1 MSKRAALVPLL
12 LLAGLIVAVVGATAA
27 LRLIG
32 DGAFGPG
39 GQTLTQANVQASL
52 AQPTHQSTASA
63 GPSQPSGTHGSPSAV
78 VSDNFTA
85 SGNVVIAAC
94 SSGRA
99 TLTSWIPAQG
109 YGIDGLSGGPGAKAW
124 VKFKSG
130 SAELTVNVTC
140 KGGRPSFTTSADD
153 HHGGRGSGGSGH

>member
-1 MSKRAALVPLL
+1 MSKRASLVPLL
-12 LLAGLIVAVVGATAA
+12 LLAVLIVAFVGASAA

-52 AQPTHQSTASA
+52 AQPTQKSTVPA
-63 GPSQPSGTHGSPSAV
+63 GPSQPSGTDGSPSAV

-94 SSGRA
+94 SSGQA
-99 TLTSWIPAQG
+99 SLTSWIPAQ
-109 YGIDGLSGGPGAKAW
+109 
-124 VKFKSG
+124 
-130 SAELTVNVTC
+130 
-140 KGGRPSFTTSADD
+140 
-153 HHGGRGSGGSGH
+153 

>member
-32 DGAFGPG
+32 DGALGPG